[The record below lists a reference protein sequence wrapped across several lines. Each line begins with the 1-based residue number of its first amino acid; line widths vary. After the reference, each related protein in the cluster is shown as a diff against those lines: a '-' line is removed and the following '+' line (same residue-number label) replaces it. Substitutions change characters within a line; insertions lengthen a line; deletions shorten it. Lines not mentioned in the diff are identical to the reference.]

1 MMGLSDDW
9 SVTVDVKLVNVP
21 AVEVGQAR
29 GDRWETSKTSVVFE
43 VRDGDLRGRLQVSTG
58 GLRWWRGGVKNPPQD
73 VVPWDDFIAAIEK
86 ISNS

>member
-21 AVEVGQAR
+21 AVEVGQAHR
-29 GDRWETSKTSVVFE
+29 DWEKSKTSVVFE
-43 VRDGDLRGRLQVSTG
+43 VRDGGDLRGRLQVSTG
-58 GLRWWRGGVKNPPQD
+58 GLRWWRRGVRTPPED
-73 VVPWDDFIAAIEK
+73 VVPWDDFIVAIEK